1 MKLRTHSP
9 RGSSFVTAEV
19 WAIGRDIVVTYIAA
33 TKHFA
38 EVLAADLE
46 SCGSI
51 PRDNKLQQERA
62 RDNKSV

>member
-1 MKLRTHSP
+1 
-9 RGSSFVTAEV
+9 VTAEV

-51 PRDNKLQQERA
+51 PRDNKLQQESA
-62 RDNKSV
+62 RYNKSV